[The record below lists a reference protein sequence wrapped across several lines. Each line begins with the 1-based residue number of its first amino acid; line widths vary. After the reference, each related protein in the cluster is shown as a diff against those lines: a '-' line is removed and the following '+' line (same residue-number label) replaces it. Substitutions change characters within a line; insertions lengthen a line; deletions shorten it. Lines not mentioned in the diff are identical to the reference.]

1 MKKRRLAREYAV
13 QFLYQWGIFAE
24 DLEKRLADF
33 WERQTVDPKVKE
45 FAQGLI
51 RGVIEKEAELDALI
65 IQFAE
70 NWALDRIAVM
80 DRNVL
85 RLGLYEMKYREDIP
99 PVVSINEAIELAKK
113 FGTDDSGK
121 FVNGILDRFRE
132 DLLRPARSAV
142 KK

>member
-13 QFLYQWGIFAE
+13 QFLYQWGISPE

-33 WERQTVDPKVKE
+33 WERQTVDPKVKD
-45 FAQGLI
+45 FAQDLV
-51 RGVIEKEAELDALI
+51 RGVIEKETELDGLI
-65 IQFAE
+65 TQFAE

-99 PVVSINEAIELAKK
+99 PIVSINEAIELAKK